1 MQFPGIVVISEG
13 VLGVL
18 LVGTWYRE
26 SQRNGVH
33 HSVRQRASLVSLV
46 LPTIAL
52 GVGLVLV
59 TGAHFRLLEAL
70 DRVSPGGKWVVLG
83 ARVWIWSLLST
94 GVLSLCGLVLA
105 AIGEGSPRALGA
117 VWSSLV
123 LCTFLLNLVLAVN
136 FFH

>member
-1 MQFPGIVVISEG
+1 MQFPGIVVISEW
-13 VLGVL
+13 VLGIL

-26 SQRNGVH
+26 LERNGVRR
-33 HSVRQRASLVSLV
+33 SVRQRASLVSLA

-52 GVGLVLV
+52 GIGLVLV
-59 TGAHFRLLEAL
+59 TGAHFRILEAL
-70 DRVSPGGKWVVLG
+70 DRVSPGGKWVVFG

-105 AIGEGSPRALGA
+105 AIGEGSPRAPGA

-123 LCTFLLNLVLAVN
+123 LGTFFVNVALAVHSFN
-136 FFH
+136 